1 MSYIDMKN
9 VTFQYEHGIDKVL
22 KDVNLEIDKGEY
34 VVITGKSSQ
43 GKSTLGFCFNGL
55 IPGAVDGVYEGNVTI
70 DGLNTVEEKVSTISE
85 KVGIVFQNPE
95 SQIFGLSV
103 EEDVLFALENFGIE
117 KEEITKRIEWSLK
130 VVRMNEYLKRS
141 PFELSGG
148 QKQRVIIGSVL
159 ALRPDIIVLDEPT
172 AEIDP
177 KGKSEILAILK
188 ELNEKHNITV
198 ILIEHDMERVI
209 PYASRFIVLED
220 GKIVVNDTPYNAFQD
235 VDNLM
240 KKGVRVPE
248 ICKLFHSLK
257 KSHKYDGDI
266 PITLEDAKQKL
277 KEVMNRD

>member
-1 MSYIDMKN
+1 MSYIDMKD
-9 VTFQYEHGIDKVL
+9 VTFQYEHGNEKVL
-22 KDVNLEIDKGEY
+22 KNIHLEIDKGEY

-55 IPGAVDGVYEGNVTI
+55 IPGAVDGFYEGTVMI
-70 DGLNTVEEKVSTISE
+70 DGLNTKEEKVSTISE

-117 KEEITKRIEWSLK
+117 KDEITKRINWSLK
-130 VVRMNEYLKRS
+130 VVNMYEYLKQS

-148 QKQRVIIGSVL
+148 QKQRVIIASVL

-188 ELNEKHNITV
+188 ELNEKHHITV

-209 PYASRFIVLED
+209 PYATRLLVIEN
-220 GKIVVNDTPYNAFQD
+220 GNIVVNDTPYNAFQD
-235 VDNLM
+235 VALLM
-240 KKGVRVPE
+240 EKGVRVPE
-248 ICKLFHSLK
+248 ICKLFYTLK
-257 KSHKYDGDI
+257 KHNKYSGDI
-266 PITLEDAKQKL
+266 PITLKDAKTKL
-277 KEVMNRD
+277 KAVMNND